1 MPKLCSLNFPLILIL
16 TCTLESL
23 AYDLSSTSLVTG
35 SPEVPGEGE
44 PSLTVLLNGPD
55 HQEIH

>member
-1 MPKLCSLNFPLILIL
+1 MNFPLILIL
-16 TCTLESL
+16 TCTLESF
-23 AYDLSSTSLVTG
+23 ACDLSSTSLVTG

-55 HQEIH
+55 HQEIY